1 MEKKKLFISEP
12 MKDRDF
18 KEIVKCREVFI
29 VRNDLD
35 EAYDILGNLV
45 PTEQAGSLYDDDA
58 FEEVLSVPLYVL
70 AASLNVMSRC
80 DVALFRK
87 GWEKARGC
95 RIEHEAAV
103 AYGLEIIYE

>member
-18 KEIVKCREVFI
+18 KEIIKCRMAFI
-29 VRNDLD
+29 VRNGLD
-35 EAYDILGNLV
+35 EAYDILGNAV
-45 PTEQAGSLYDDDA
+45 PPEHADGLYDDDA
-58 FEEVLSVPLYVL
+58 FEEVQSVSLYLL

-95 RIEHEAAV
+95 HIEHEAAV

>member
-18 KEIVKCREVFI
+18 KEIVKCRIAFI
-29 VRNDLD
+29 VRNGLD
-35 EAYDILGNLV
+35 EVYNILGNAV
-45 PTEQAGSLYDDDA
+45 PPEHADGLYDDDA
-58 FEEVLSVPLYVL
+58 FEEVQSVPLYLL

>member
-18 KEIVKCREVFI
+18 KEIVKCRMAFI

-45 PTEQAGSLYDDDA
+45 PLEQAGSLYDDDA
-58 FEEVLSVPLYVL
+58 FEEVQSVPLYML

-80 DVALFRK
+80 DVVLFRK
-87 GWEKARGC
+87 GW
-95 RIEHEAAV
+95 
-103 AYGLEIIYE
+103 

>member
-1 MEKKKLFISEP
+1 MKKKLFISEP
-12 MKDRDF
+12 MKKRSF
-18 KEIVKCREVFI
+18 KEIVKGRMAFVALNSLE
-29 VRNDLD
+29 
-35 EAYDILGNLV
+35 EMYDIQGNLI
-45 PTEQAGSLYDDDA
+45 PPEQYGGLYDNDE
-58 FEEVLSVPLYVL
+58 FNEIKSVPLYLL
-70 AASLNVMSRC
+70 ASSLHILSRC